1 MSSRNRNKWERIVHP
16 SDADLLAG
24 LARQLSVQPDLD
36 SLWDRVVHATV
47 AQVDGAEHAGITL
60 LSRMSVSTATA
71 TSDLVRRVDEQQ
83 YQIGEGPCLTA
94 ALQRQ
99 PIVRTDDLSTD
110 PRWPQFAEAATAL
123 GVRSAVS
130 YQLYT
135 DRDTIGALNVYATRP
150 HVFTGESVRLG
161 DLLAAHAAIAA
172 AAAMTSAGLRTA
184 LKSRDIIGQA
194 KGILMN
200 RHKITAEQAFDLL
213 IRASQTANRKLVDIA
228 ATLTE
233 TGKLITAKPGR

>member
-1 MSSRNRNKWERIVHP
+1 MHP

-24 LARQLSVQPDLD
+24 LARQFSAQPDLD
-36 SLWDRVVHATV
+36 SLWERVLQATV

-60 LSRMSVSTATA
+60 LSRASVSTPAA
-71 TSDLVRRVDEQQ
+71 TSDLVRLVDEQQ

-94 ALQRQ
+94 ALQRE

-110 PRWPQFAEAATAL
+110 PRWPQFAPAATAL
-123 GVRSAVS
+123 GVRSALS
-130 YQLYT
+130 YQLHT
-135 DRDTIGALNVYATRP
+135 DRDTIGALNIYAADA
-150 HVFTGESVRLG
+150 HVFTGESVHLG
-161 DLLAAHAAIAA
+161 ELLAAHAAVAA
-172 AAAMTSAGLRTA
+172 AAAITSVGLHIA

-213 IRASQTANRKLVDIA
+213 IHASQTTNRKLVDVA
-228 ATLTE
+228 VSLTE
-233 TGKLITAKPGR
+233 SGELITLEPGR